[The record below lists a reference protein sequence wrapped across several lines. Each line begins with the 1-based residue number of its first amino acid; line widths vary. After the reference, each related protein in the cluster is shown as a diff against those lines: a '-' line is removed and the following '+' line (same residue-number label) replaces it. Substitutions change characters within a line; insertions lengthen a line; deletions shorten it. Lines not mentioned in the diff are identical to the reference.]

1 MSEIFDRIK
10 ELAGLIQK
18 HCPQDGVHESD
29 IPRLSFIR
37 SSSPTEPVLAVHQP
51 AVCVVAQGA
60 KKVISGEQ
68 LFKYDAAHYLV
79 VSVDLPIAGQVMQ
92 ASPEQPYL
100 CMRLDLDL
108 AILGDLMLDA
118 RSAGADAPQQSVGV
132 SLVTPRLLDA
142 LIRLVALL
150 NDEPKDISVLA
161 PLSEKEI
168 LYWLA
173 NGDQGGILREI
184 TNGDSRLR
192 QISKAVQYIKSTFN
206 QPFDM
211 EELLHLTC
219 MSASSFFQHFRAATN
234 MTPLQY
240 QKQLRLLEARRQ
252 LLLGDQDIANIGYG
266 VGYDSP
272 SQFSREYARLFGL
285 PPSKDLTRIKN
296 AGASEYWLP

>member
-10 ELAGLIQK
+10 ELARLIQR
-18 HCPQDGVHESD
+18 HCPTDGVRESD

-51 AVCVVAQGA
+51 AVCIVAQGA

-100 CMRLDLDL
+100 CVRLDLDL
-108 AILGDLMLDA
+108 TILSELILDEGSVDN
-118 RSAGADAPQQSVGV
+118 SAPHQSVGV
-132 SLVTPRLLDA
+132 SLVTPRLLEA
-142 LIRLVALL
+142 VIRLVALL
-150 NDEPKDISVLA
+150 NDNPKDIAVLA
-161 PLSEKEI
+161 PLAEKEI

-184 TNGDSRLR
+184 TNGDSRIR
-192 QISKAVQYIKSTFN
+192 QISKAIQHIKTTFD

-211 EELLHLTC
+211 DELLKLTC
-219 MSASSFFQHFRAATN
+219 MSASSFFHHFRTATH

-240 QKQLRLLEARRQ
+240 QKQLRLLEARRR
-252 LLLGDQDIANIGYG
+252 LFLGEQDICNIGYG

-285 PPSKDLTRIKN
+285 PPSKDLARIKN
-296 AGASEYWLP
+296 AGSSEYWLP

>member
-10 ELAGLIQK
+10 ELARLIQR
-18 HCPQDGVHESD
+18 HCPTDGVCASD

-51 AVCVVAQGA
+51 AVCIVAQGA
-60 KKVISGEQ
+60 KKVISGEK

-79 VSVDLPIAGQVMQ
+79 VSVDLPIAGQVME

-100 CMRLDLDL
+100 CVRLDLDL
-108 AILGDLMLDA
+108 TILSELILDEGSVDN
-118 RSAGADAPQQSVGV
+118 SATNQSVGV
-132 SLVTPRLLDA
+132 SLVTPRLLEA
-142 LIRLVALL
+142 VIRLVALL
-150 NDEPKDISVLA
+150 NDNPKDISVLA
-161 PLSEKEI
+161 PLAEKEI

-173 NGDQGGILREI
+173 NGDQGGLLREI

-192 QISKAVQYIKSTFN
+192 QISKAIQHIKTTFD

-211 EELLHLTC
+211 EELLKLTC
-219 MSASSFFQHFRAATN
+219 MSASSFFHHFRAATH

-252 LLLGDQDIANIGYG
+252 LLLGDQDICNIGYG

-296 AGASEYWLP
+296 AGASEHWLP